1 MQQSEMDFGTFATT
15 AANHARRR
23 NAPPQ
28 PDRDGLFN
36 ADGVAV
42 ICGRRE
48 CAFEPVSEL
57 FGDVRFKDTKITLTA
72 IAPGRWEHVSVLAA
86 CTRACVGMVYK
97 VDHDRSNP
105 ANAGGLDEIRIARLV
120 GACGVQTYMPAR
132 GQYRIDRNSRTVV
145 AIAGKPTRAF
155 DQILRAPTFRYQ
167 NNRSARMGLLALEE
181 AGLIHIKR
189 GKRGG
194 MRKCTWTARA
204 YLAPERLAPADE
216 EAMEMLA

>member
-1 MQQSEMDFGTFATT
+1 MDFGVSATA

-23 NAPPQ
+23 NAPPAS
-28 PDRDGLFN
+28 DADGLFDV
-36 ADGVAV
+36 DGVAA
-42 ICGRRE
+42 ICGRRQ
-48 CAFEPVSEL
+48 CVFEAATEL
-57 FGDVRFKDTKITLTA
+57 FGIVQFKDTKITLTA

-86 CTRACVGMVYK
+86 CTRARVGMVYK

-145 AIAGKPTRAF
+145 AVAGKPTRAF
-155 DQILRAPTFRYQ
+155 DQILRAPTLSYQ
-167 NNRSARMGLLALEE
+167 NNRLAKMGLLALEE

-204 YLAPERLAPADE
+204 YLAPERLAPEDE
-216 EAMEMLA
+216 AVMEMLA